1 MRKKVLAFVTLI
13 FVLAFASIGGFL
25 FWIFS
30 TIDRPNEHQKAEEY
44 ITIERGLTPTA
55 IIGRLVTEGVIAD
68 GTPVLIYLRLF
79 GDSSKLKAG
88 DYRFDSPITPRQV
101 LSELEKGE
109 TRTIKFTIPEGFTRF
124 DLAKRI
130 KERLPAEERSE
141 DEIVALFNDTSAIS
155 DIAPEAKNLEG
166 YLYPSTYE
174 LHPLAK
180 TEDLIRAA
188 TAQFRKTWKN
198 EWTESARQMGLTPHQ
213 IVTIASL
220 IETETAVPDERP
232 LVASVIFN
240 RLRRA
245 IPLGIDQT
253 SVYVAKMEN
262 RWDGTINKSDLEVDS
277 PYNTR
282 RHPGLPPGPIASPSV
297 SSIEAALAP
306 AVTDYLFYVRNVGT
320 NDGSHHFYASAAEFE
335 RGKAEYQQWLKSQ
348 RQQ

>member
-1 MRKKVLAFVTLI
+1 MGKRFI
-13 FVLAFASIGGFL
+13 R
-25 FWIFS
+25 IFS
-30 TIDRPNEHQKAEEY
+30 VVLLIAAVAAAVGFIWIRSALDTPQVHNKSDVY
-44 ITIERGLTPTA
+44 ITIERGTPPAA
-55 IIGRLVTEGVIAD
+55 IIARLRSEGIIND
-68 GTPVLIYLRLF
+68 SLPVMIYLRIF

-174 LHPLAK
+174 LNPLAK